1 MLTSESDIW
10 NELGNGDKLALV
22 RIYKEYYNELFNYGF
37 RISGSEEIT
46 RDSIQEL
53 FIIIWMDKTKYTNI
67 KNPKP
72 YIFRIF
78 RNTIIDSL
86 KIKECC
92 TDLNDME
99 LIDPFL
105 SEHDFT
111 INTEIST
118 EAKKKLAKAIEQL
131 TKRQREIIFLK
142 FYSGLSYD
150 EISQI
155 TSIKNQ
161 SIRNIMTKALKKLRI
176 VIPKKIL
183 EI

>member
-78 RNTIIDSL
+78 RHVL
-86 KIKECC
+86 
-92 TDLNDME
+92 L
-99 LIDPFL
+99 
-105 SEHDFT
+105 
-111 INTEIST
+111 
-118 EAKKKLAKAIEQL
+118 
-131 TKRQREIIFLK
+131 
-142 FYSGLSYD
+142 
-150 EISQI
+150 
-155 TSIKNQ
+155 
-161 SIRNIMTKALKKLRI
+161 
-176 VIPKKIL
+176 
-183 EI
+183 